1 MKKGYLPWTYF
12 CIYRLLFY
20 ILYVQLRVMF
30 EVVSSILQISLE
42 IERDKKNYWKSLFS
56 SQNLFNN
63 KDYSENKSKVNLWPN
78 TVSWLLDLRYT
89 STPRSKNGA
98 LVNPLSKSLT
108 NFMTY
113 DKVVLS
119 ITVDGQESYS

>member
-1 MKKGYLPWTYF
+1 
-12 CIYRLLFY
+12 
-20 ILYVQLRVMF
+20 VMF